1 MESSYS
7 DDCLITNFVKAKN
20 DKFFI
25 IEEDKPL
32 LKKFKREKQEGWKK
46 KMKGKEE
53 QGDLELA
60 IVPGDGHCISHCFSK
75 HFNQPL
81 NEVLKC
87 LKNEFISNLQHY
99 EEFSDSLSKE
109 EILQTVD
116 QYIKSKKYNNGNTD
130 LFVHAF
136 SKAYRVNVVLIK
148 VLNCKKGGITII
160 CLNCEIKKTFTLTP
174 MKFKGELLFI
184 NIINSLHIFYEHLKY
199 ICRKI

>member
-1 MESSYS
+1 
-7 DDCLITNFVKAKN
+7 
-20 DKFFI
+20 
-25 IEEDKPL
+25 
-32 LKKFKREKQEGWKK
+32 
-46 KMKGKEE
+46 MKGKEE

-116 QYIKSKKYNNGNTD
+116 QYIKSKKYNNGTID

-136 SKAYRVNVVLIK
+136 SKAYRVNV
-148 VLNCKKGGITII
+148 
-160 CLNCEIKKTFTLTP
+160 
-174 MKFKGELLFI
+174 ELFQADGVLFI
-184 NIINSLHIFYEHLKY
+184 DGGFNQSIKLQKRGDHYLFKSRNKEDIHTDTHEIQ
-199 ICRKI
+199 R